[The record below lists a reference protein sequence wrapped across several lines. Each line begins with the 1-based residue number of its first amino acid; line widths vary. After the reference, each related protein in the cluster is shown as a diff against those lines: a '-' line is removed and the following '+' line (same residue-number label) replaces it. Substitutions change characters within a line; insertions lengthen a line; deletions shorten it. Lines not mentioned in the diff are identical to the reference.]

1 MKVAD
6 AISAIAFC
14 RSSGA
19 NSTGITASDSGKM
32 AAAPIPSTARA
43 PISSA
48 VLVAY
53 AHAAEL
59 APNKT
64 SATSST
70 FLRPSRSPSRPAG
83 SMAAAST
90 RLYESEIHCRS
101 LVEACRSAAIVG
113 SARLSTVRSS
123 PTTSTLAAIA
133 ISAHHLRAGFS
144 AMTPTSLRQSHSF
157 GSHCQKYASITWEC
171 QSQRD
176 HGASSPPLPA
186 TNRSAQAACPLQLWL
201 VVQDSHSA

>member
-32 AAAPIPSTARA
+32 AAAPIPSIARA
-43 PISSA
+43 AISSP

-53 AHAAEL
+53 AHATEP
-59 APNKT
+59 APNT
-64 SATSST
+64 MSATRST
-70 FLRPSRSPSRPAG
+70 FLRPNRSPSRPAG

-90 RLYESEIHCRS
+90 RLYASEIHCRS
-101 LVEACRSAAIVG
+101 LAEACRSVAIVG
-113 SARLSTVRSS
+113 SARFSTVRSS

-144 AMTPTSLRQSHSF
+144 AMTLTSFRQLPF
-157 GSHCQKYASITWEC
+157 VEGNCQKYATIT
-171 QSQRD
+171 
-176 HGASSPPLPA
+176 
-186 TNRSAQAACPLQLWL
+186 
-201 VVQDSHSA
+201 

>member
-1 MKVAD
+1 MMVAE

-14 RSSGA
+14 RSCGA
-19 NSTGITASDSGKM
+19 NSTGITESDMGKM
-32 AAAPIPSTARA
+32 AAAPIPSAARA
-43 PISSA
+43 AISSPA
-48 VLVAY
+48 LAAY
-53 AHAAEL
+53 AQAAEL

-64 SATSST
+64 SAASST

-83 SMAAAST
+83 SIAAAST
-90 RLYESEIHCRS
+90 RLYAAAIHCKS

-144 AMTPTSLRQSHSF
+144 AMTLTPFRQSPLF
-157 GSHCQKYASITWEC
+157 GGHCQKYASVIW
-171 QSQRD
+171 
-176 HGASSPPLPA
+176 
-186 TNRSAQAACPLQLWL
+186 
-201 VVQDSHSA
+201 